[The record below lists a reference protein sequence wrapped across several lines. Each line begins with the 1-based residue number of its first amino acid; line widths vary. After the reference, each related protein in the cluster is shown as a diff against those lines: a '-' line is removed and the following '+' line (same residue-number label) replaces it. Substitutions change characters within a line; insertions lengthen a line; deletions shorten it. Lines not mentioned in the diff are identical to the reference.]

1 MTGTKLL
8 ERYTAGERDFSRADL
23 RRADLRGADL
33 RGADL
38 RGADLYRADLRR
50 ADLRGADLRGADLRG
65 ADLYWADLYGADLRR
80 ADLRGANFDFSVF
93 PMWCGSFNIICD
105 KRLVA
110 QLLYHLSRLDVRDC
124 PEWDEL
130 RHDPRLVALAN
141 QSHVITRHNLPE
153 LGV

>member
-8 ERYTAGERDFSRADL
+8 ERYAAGERDFSEADLRRADLRRADLHEANLRGANLRRANLRGANLYWADLHEADL
-23 RRADLRGADL
+23 RRADLRGANL

-38 RGADLYRADLRR
+38 RR
-50 ADLRGADLRGADLRG
+50 
-65 ADLYWADLYGADLRR
+65 
-80 ADLRGANFDFSVF
+80 ANFDFSVF

-141 QSHVITRHNLPE
+141 QSHVIAKHNLPE
-153 LGV
+153 VGV

>member
-8 ERYTAGERDFSRADL
+8 ERYTAGERDFSGANLHEADL
-23 RRADLRGADL
+23 RRANLHEADL
-33 RGADL
+33 H
-38 RGADLYRADLRR
+38 
-50 ADLRGADLRGADLRG
+50 
-65 ADLYWADLYGADLRR
+65 
-80 ADLRGANFDFSVF
+80 GANFDFSVF

-141 QSHVITRHNLPE
+141 QSHVITKHNLPE

>member
-1 MTGTKLL
+1 MTGTEFL
-8 ERYTAGERDFSRADL
+8 ERYAAGERDFHDADL
-23 RRADLRGADL
+23 HGADL

-38 RGADLYRADLRR
+38 SWADLR
-50 ADLRGADLRGADLRG
+50 
-65 ADLYWADLYGADLRR
+65 WSNLYGADLRWASLR
-80 ADLRGANFDFSVF
+80 EADFDFSCL
-93 PMWCGSFNIICD
+93 PMWCGSFDLVCD

-141 QSHVITRHNLPE
+141 QSHVITKHDLPE
-153 LGV
+153 VGV

>member
-8 ERYTAGERDFSRADL
+8 ERYKAGERDFSWANL
-23 RRADLRGADL
+23 HGADL
-33 RGADL
+33 HEADL
-38 RGADLYRADLRR
+38 C
-50 ADLRGADLRGADLRG
+50 
-65 ADLYWADLYGADLRR
+65 R
-80 ADLRGANFDFSVF
+80 ADLRGANLRGANLRWADLHGANLRWADLCRADLRGANLREADFDFSAF

-141 QSHVITRHNLPE
+141 QSHVITKHDLPE

>member
-8 ERYTAGERDFSRADL
+8 ERYTAGERDFSGADL
-23 RRADLRGADL
+23 HEANLRGADLHEANLRGADL

-38 RGADLYRADLRR
+38 READL
-50 ADLRGADLRGADLRG
+50 
-65 ADLYWADLYGADLRR
+65 
-80 ADLRGANFDFSVF
+80 DFSVF

-141 QSHVITRHNLPE
+141 QSHVIAKHNLPE
-153 LGV
+153 VGV

>member
-8 ERYTAGERDFSRADL
+8 ERYKAGERDFSRADL
-23 RRADLRGADL
+23 HEANLHGADL
-33 RGADL
+33 RWANLHEADL
-38 RGADLYRADLRR
+38 RWANLREAD
-50 ADLRGADLRGADLRG
+50 
-65 ADLYWADLYGADLRR
+65 
-80 ADLRGANFDFSVF
+80 FDFSAF

-141 QSHVITRHNLPE
+141 QSHVITKHDLPE

>member
-8 ERYTAGERDFSRADL
+8 ERYKAGERDFSRADL
-23 RRADLRGADL
+23 HE
-33 RGADL
+33 
-38 RGADLYRADLRR
+38 
-50 ADLRGADLRGADLRG
+50 
-65 ADLYWADLYGADLRR
+65 ADLYGADLRW
-80 ADLRGANFDFSVF
+80 ADLREADFDFSAF

-141 QSHVITRHNLPE
+141 QSHVITKHDLPE